1 MPDDRPAPPLA
12 HELARA
18 LDANAATLG
27 AHWQTRARRVAP
39 RLEESTPAGERATAA
54 VRALAASLGG
64 SPAASEGL
72 LLAGWDHGVWA
83 HSAGLPLHVL
93 LKELD
98 LLLAIVLF
106 AAERAAD
113 RSGADGAPAV
123 DALRVARRLHGCMS
137 LLSLAATKGYT
148 HRYLR
153 ARRTRLRAL
162 RHDLRNPLATIQSAA
177 ALMQDS
183 AIPEPQ
189 RRDPRYADMVSRN
202 ARVLETMVRRQLAD
216 ESAVDAELGEHQ
228 LALRD
233 LVLAVR
239 RAMREEAAAVECTV
253 TVDEALPWVRTD
265 AVGLELALRAMLAA
279 GIRLAS
285 RGASLR
291 LTGTA
296 GEEGATEDG
305 LRLTLRAD
313 PSLAAGDPSA
323 LASAS
328 TVAERVG
335 ARLVVAATELVLEI
349 PGVLVQSRG
358 ALPAGATAA
367 RPPSESVAHATHD
380 VAGSGERQHG

>member
-18 LDANAATLG
+18 LDADAATLG

-54 VRALAASLGG
+54 VRALSSSLGG

-72 LLAGWDHGVWA
+72 LLAGWDYGVWA

-98 LLLAIVLF
+98 LLLAMLLF
-106 AAERAAD
+106 AAEQAVERA
-113 RSGADGAPAV
+113 GADGAPAI
-123 DALRVARRLHGCMS
+123 DALRVARRLHGRMS

-148 HRYLR
+148 QRYLR
-153 ARRTRLRAL
+153 ARRTRFRSL
-162 RHDLRNPLATIQSAA
+162 RHDLRNPLGTIQSAVA
-177 ALMQDS
+177 IMQDS

-189 RRDPRYADMVSRN
+189 RRDPRYADMVTRN

-228 LALRD
+228 VSLRD

-239 RAMREEAAAVECTV
+239 RAMREEATAVECTV

-279 GIRLAS
+279 GIRLAA
-285 RGASLR
+285 RAASLR
-291 LTGTA
+291 LSGTA
-296 GEEGATEDG
+296 GGEHATEDG
-305 LRLTLRAD
+305 LRVTLRAN
-313 PSLAAGDPSA
+313 PPLATGDPSA
-323 LASAS
+323 LVSAS
-328 TVAERVG
+328 TMADRVG
-335 ARLVVAATELVLEI
+335 ARLVIADAALVLEI

-358 ALPAGATAA
+358 THPVGAAA
-367 RPPSESVAHATHD
+367 VRPPSGSVAHATHD
-380 VAGSGERQHG
+380 GAGPGERQHG